1 MESTIKERLMMYK
14 MYTKDDCPWCV
25 KAKRLLMDCGVQFQ
39 ELKLG
44 KDYQREEL
52 KSLLPENLPLTVPQV
67 FVYDRRIGGYEDLQ
81 EYLEN
86 HNLMGL
92 QQ

>member
-1 MESTIKERLMMYK
+1 MIIMKKEPKMYK
-14 MYTKDDCPWCV
+14 MYTKDDCPWCI
-25 KAKRLLMDCGVQFQ
+25 KAKRLLMDCGIQFE

-52 KSLLPENLPLTVPQV
+52 KSLLPENLPLTVPQI
-67 FVYDRRIGGYEDLQ
+67 FLYNKRIGGYEDLA
-81 EYLEN
+81 EYLESN
-86 HNLMGL
+86 GIMGT

>member
-1 MESTIKERLMMYK
+1 
-14 MYTKDDCPWCV
+14 
-25 KAKRLLMDCGVQFQ
+25 MDCGIQFE

-52 KSLLPENLPLTVPQV
+52 KSLLPENLPLTVPQI
-67 FVYDRRIGGYEDLQ
+67 FIYNKRIGGYEDLA
-81 EYLEN
+81 EYLESN
-86 HNLMGL
+86 GIMGT

>member
-1 MESTIKERLMMYK
+1 MYK
-14 MYTKDDCPWCV
+14 VYTKDDCPWCI
-25 KAKRLLMDCGVQFQ
+25 KAKILLMDCGIQFE

-52 KSLLPENLPLTVPQV
+52 KSLLPENLPLTVPQI
-67 FVYDRRIGGYEDLQ
+67 FIYNKRIGGYEDLA
-81 EYLEN
+81 EYLESN
-86 HNLMGL
+86 GIMGT

>member
-1 MESTIKERLMMYK
+1 MYK

-44 KDYQREEL
+44 KDFQREEL

-81 EYLEN
+81 EYVEN